1 MTQRP
6 EVSKAVGKMVLI
18 DSLHTGV
25 ITNLKFVKK
34 NAVSAKHKKAKCSKM
49 RYVSNRAEK

>member
-1 MTQRP
+1 M
-6 EVSKAVGKMVLI
+6 SKAVGKMVLI